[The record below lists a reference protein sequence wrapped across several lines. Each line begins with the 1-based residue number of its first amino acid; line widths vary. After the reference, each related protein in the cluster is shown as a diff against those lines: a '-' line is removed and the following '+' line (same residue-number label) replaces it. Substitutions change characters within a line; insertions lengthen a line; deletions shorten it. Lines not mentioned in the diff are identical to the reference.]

1 MIRKLATVAVL
12 LLALH
17 AVAIGGGVAYLFG
30 TGKLD
35 GEKLRAI
42 GKLIAP
48 DAPPPATQPA
58 AKPAAEVATT
68 QPLLQFDDLLGRQA
82 GKSTSEQVQF
92 LRETFD
98 GMSVQLDRQRRELL
112 DLKRQVDLAQSQV
125 STDRAAI
132 AAREK
137 AFAEREELAARQA
150 ADEGF
155 KRTLGIYQSM
165 SPKQLKD
172 AFLSL
177 DDALVA
183 RYLQR
188 MEPKRVA
195 AIVAEF
201 KTPQE
206 KSRASALFERLRVN
220 DATKTTPPAA
230 AEAAANAADSL
241 TPR

>member
-1 MIRKLATVAVL
+1 MVRKLATVVVL
-12 LLALH
+12 LLAIH
-17 AVAIGGGVAYLFG
+17 AVAIGGGVAFLFG

-42 GKLIAP
+42 AKLIVP
-48 DAPPPATQPA
+48 DATPPATQPA
-58 AKPAAEVATT
+58 EKSVDATT
-68 QPLLQFDDLLGRQA
+68 QPLLRFDDLLGQQA
-82 GKSTSEQVQF
+82 GKTTSEQVQF

-125 STDRAAI
+125 NTDRAAI
-132 AAREK
+132 DAREM
-137 AFAEREELAARQA
+137 AFAEREEAAAKLA

-155 KRTLGIYQSM
+155 KRAFGIYQSM
-165 SPKQLKD
+165 TPKQLKD
-172 AFLSL
+172 AFTHL

-195 AIVAEF
+195 AITAEF

-206 KSRASALFERLRVN
+206 KSRAIALLERLRVN
-220 DATKTTPPAA
+220 DPAA
-230 AEAAANAADSL
+230 SDAAKTSPVADGAAAANAIP
-241 TPR
+241 PR